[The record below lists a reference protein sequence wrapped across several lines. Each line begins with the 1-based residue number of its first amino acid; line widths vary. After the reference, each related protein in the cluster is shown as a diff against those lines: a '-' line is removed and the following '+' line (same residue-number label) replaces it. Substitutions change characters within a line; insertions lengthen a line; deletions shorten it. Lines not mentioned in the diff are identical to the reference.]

1 VDIMNSITESTF
13 VGLADP
19 EARQTRQAIRL
30 LAAADKKSYDPRV
43 DIEWDAPLAEDKLFL
58 PEKRCTLYGTELWDS
73 LTFEQKQALSREEL
87 ASSIALGVWTE
98 QMLMQ
103 MVARYIY
110 DRDVASPS
118 VQFAMTEVA
127 DEVRHMIMFS
137 NLVKKIGARTYPT
150 PWSVRESG
158 RFLKT
163 FAPVSTLWALL
174 LLTER
179 IFDRTQRE
187 MASDESVQPVVR
199 QMCKIHTF
207 EESRHISF
215 ARAEIETFLPK
226 ISWFKLFFIK
236 MVLALTV
243 RTLGSV
249 LFNPLMYARAGID
262 PKKARKAAL
271 ANLHNKATFKF
282 AAAEVA
288 EFFISVG
295 LIRGISR
302 WIWKREGF
310 I

>member
-1 VDIMNSITESTF
+1 MNNVSEIVQTP
-13 VGLADP
+13 DP
-19 EARQTRQAIRL
+19 VARRTRKASQL

-43 DIEWDAPLAEDKLFL
+43 DIDWESPLEADKLFL
-58 PEKRCTLYGTELWDS
+58 PEKRCSLYGTELWDS
-73 LTFEQKQALSREEL
+73 LTFEQKRALSREEL

-110 DRDVASPS
+110 DRDVSAPET
-118 VQFAMTEVA
+118 QFAMTEVS
-127 DEVRHMIMFS
+127 DEVRHMIMFAT
-137 NLVKKIGARTYPT
+137 LVKKIGARIYPT

-158 RFLKT
+158 RLLKT
-163 FAPVSTLWALL
+163 LAPVSTLWALL

-187 MASDESVQPVVR
+187 MAADESVQPVVR

-207 EESRHISF
+207 EESRHIGF
-215 ARAEIETFLPK
+215 ARAEIETFMPK
-226 ISWFKLFFIK
+226 ISRLKLFFIQ

-249 LFNPLMYARAGID
+249 LFNPLMYERAGID
-262 PKKARKAAL
+262 PVRARRAAL
-271 ANLHNKATFKF
+271 RNPHNRATFKF

-288 EFFISVG
+288 EFFSSVG
-295 LIRGISR
+295 LIRGLSR
-302 WIWKREGF
+302 WIWRREGF